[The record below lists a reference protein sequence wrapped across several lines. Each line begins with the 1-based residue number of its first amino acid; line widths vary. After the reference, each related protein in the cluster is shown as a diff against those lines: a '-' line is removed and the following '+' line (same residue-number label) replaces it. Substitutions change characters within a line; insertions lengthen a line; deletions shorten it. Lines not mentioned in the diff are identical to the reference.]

1 VCARGVAQKKIDPSL
16 VFYADKKV
24 RLPALPMP
32 AQQKLRTATH
42 AIMKPDGEV
51 EKKKWDTMT
60 SAERFQ
66 LVGPTYTKIIPP
78 EEQIVKAPYGTNGSK
93 KVTFD
98 GEALV
103 IARST
108 VKVVDLVDK
117 LRSEGQLD
125 AFVALV
131 SRLARTKDKK
141 SA

>member
-1 VCARGVAQKKIDPSL
+1 
-16 VFYADKKV
+16 
-24 RLPALPMP
+24 
-32 AQQKLRTATH
+32 
-42 AIMKPDGEV
+42 
-51 EKKKWDTMT
+51 MT

-66 LVGPTYTKIIPP
+66 LVGPAYTNIIPP
-78 EEQIVKAPYGTNGSK
+78 EEQIVKVRYGTNGSK
-93 KVTFD
+93 NVTFD

-117 LRSEGQLD
+117 LRSAGQLGV
-125 AFVALV
+125 FVALV